1 MRIIK
6 KYFNLIICVFF
17 VLTVLFQILLLN
29 DSVKE
34 KVSTIYRL
42 ESQYVY
48 SEQKLPKGNVLIEIS
63 SPDSNVYVLQNGE
76 TIADFS
82 KKECRIDVF
91 DNSVIEIDGRNSET
105 DSEIKIKSISNNLE
119 GYYENKVKISRN
131 IVILGRFFVK

>member
-1 MRIIK
+1 MHIVK
-6 KYFNLIICVFF
+6 KYFKLVICFSF
-17 VLTVLFQILLLN
+17 VLTVLFQILLMN

>member
-6 KYFNLIICVFF
+6 KYFKLIICFSF
-17 VLTVLFQILLLN
+17 VLTVLFQILLMN

-48 SEQKLPKGNVLIEIS
+48 SEQKLPKGNVFIEIS
-63 SPDSNVYVLQNGE
+63 SPDSSVYVLQNGE

-105 DSEIKIKSISNNLE
+105 DFEIKIKSLSDNLE

-131 IVILGRFFVK
+131 IVVLGRFFVK

>member
-1 MRIIK
+1 MHIVK
-6 KYFNLIICVFF
+6 KYFKLVICFSF
-17 VLTVLFQILLLN
+17 VLTVLFQILLMN

-105 DSEIKIKSISNNLE
+105 NFEIKIKSVSDNLE

>member
-1 MRIIK
+1 MRILK
-6 KYFNLIICVFF
+6 KYFKLFLCLSF
-17 VLTVLFQILLLN
+17 VLTVMFQLLLMN

-34 KVSTIYRL
+34 KVSTVYRL

-82 KKECRIDVF
+82 KNECQVDVF
-91 DNSVIEIDGRNSET
+91 DNSVIEIDGRNSK
-105 DSEIKIKSISNNLE
+105 SAFEIKILSCCSSLNKSSIRLARTSIFIGLS
-119 GYYENKVKISRN
+119 I
-131 IVILGRFFVK
+131 